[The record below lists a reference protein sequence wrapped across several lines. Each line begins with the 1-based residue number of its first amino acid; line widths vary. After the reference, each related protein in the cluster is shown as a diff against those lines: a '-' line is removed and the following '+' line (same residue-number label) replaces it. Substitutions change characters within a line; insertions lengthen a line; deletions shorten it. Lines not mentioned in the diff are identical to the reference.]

1 MVTSAVVLK
10 AEDIAHVLRDCIALL
25 PGSRDRNGR
34 AIIIFPPKEQ
44 QLNPDNIRNIL
55 RYLHTVTADE
65 ARDLGFTVIIDMRG
79 KHAYNNVRPILKA
92 INVHMISI
100 DALAKFVDSNQLI
113 RDLGGS
119 FPYDHDDWLD
129 TRLSA
134 EVNIAQVTNIAVRLR
149 SIGGQSTRNKLE
161 RMKLRLEEEWARF
174 QEQLLRR
181 KLILNAA
188 VAFFIA
194 TKMYFNQLPSW
205 IESPG
210 VDPAVMNGKTAEIL
224 EEAIQQHETF
234 WVLVEETYAE

>member
-1 MVTSAVVLK
+1 LQVVLK

-92 INVHMISI
+92 INHLCETTNGLNIMILIIKPDTFWEKQKANMLLGSWSFEVHMISI

-129 TRLSA
+129 TRLVPITSY
-134 EVNIAQVTNIAVRLR
+134 
-149 SIGGQSTRNKLE
+149 
-161 RMKLRLEEEWARF
+161 
-174 QEQLLRR
+174 
-181 KLILNAA
+181 
-188 VAFFIA
+188 FI
-194 TKMYFNQLPSW
+194 
-205 IESPG
+205 SP
-210 VDPAVMNGKTAEIL
+210 L
-224 EEAIQQHETF
+224 
-234 WVLVEETYAE
+234 